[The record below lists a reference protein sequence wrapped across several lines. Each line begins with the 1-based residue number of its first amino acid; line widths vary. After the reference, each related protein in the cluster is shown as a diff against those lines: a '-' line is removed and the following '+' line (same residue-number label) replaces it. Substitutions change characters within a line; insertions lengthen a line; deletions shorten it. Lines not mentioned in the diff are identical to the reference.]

1 MRRLLLLR
9 HAKTEGH
16 EPGRDDRARVLIERG
31 RADAAR
37 LGAYMASHGLT
48 PDRVIL
54 SSAAR
59 CQETWTLMASAMRP
73 APAVSTLEQI
83 YDATPQDIVGA
94 VLDAPADAE
103 ALLIVGH
110 NPGLHEAALLLIA
123 SGNIDARESLREQLP
138 TSGLIV
144 IDFAFDDWRSLHPR
158 CGRLERF
165 VTPKSLDAA
174 TR

>member
-16 EPGRDDRARVLIERG
+16 EPGRDDRGRVLIERG

-37 LGAYMASHGLT
+37 IGAYMASHGLT
-48 PDRVIL
+48 PDRVIV
-54 SSAAR
+54 SPAAR
-59 CQETWTLMASAMRP
+59 CQETWTLMAPAMRP
-73 APAVSTLEQI
+73 PPAVSALEQI
-83 YDATPQDIVGA
+83 YDATPRDITDA
-94 VLDAPADAE
+94 ILDAPADA
-103 ALLIVGH
+103 ATLLIVGH

-138 TSGLIV
+138 TSGLVV
-144 IDFAFDDWRSLHPR
+144 IDFAFDDWRTLHPR

-165 VTPKSLDAA
+165 VTPRSLEAA

>member
-54 SSAAR
+54 SPAAR

-83 YDATPQDIVGA
+83 DDATPQDIAGA
-94 VLDAPADAE
+94 ILDAPADAA

-123 SGNIDARESLREQLP
+123 SGNIDAREALREQLP
-138 TSGLIV
+138 TSGLVV
-144 IDFAFDDWRSLHPR
+144 IDFAFDDWRDLHPQ

>member
-37 LGAYMASHGLT
+37 IGAYMASHGLT
-48 PDRVIL
+48 PDRVIV
-54 SSAAR
+54 SPATR

-83 YDATPQDIVGA
+83 YDATPQDIVDA
-94 VLDAPADAE
+94 ILDAPADAA

-110 NPGLHEAALLLIA
+110 NPSLHEVGLLLIA
-123 SGNIDARESLREQLP
+123 SGNIDTRENLREQLP
-138 TSGLIV
+138 TSGLVV
-144 IDFAFDDWRSLHPR
+144 IDFAFDDWRELHPR

-165 VTPKSLDAA
+165 VTPRSLEAA